1 MKKKIMGI
9 ITLFILSFLILSQ
22 PVFAEVNMDAKLTV
36 SGSELMANETLEVT
50 FSLENFNEIKK
61 GINAIKGTIEY
72 DTNIFEEIV
81 QSDFSCLNNW
91 ESLKYNPQTKEFI
104 AIRKVGTKIEENV
117 LKITLKVKNNV
128 EPTKTIVKIKEISTS
143 EGKKD
148 IFLKD
153 SEVFLDIVREQQIIP
168 TEPENPIIP
177 DNPTQGGSIINNTK
191 PSEVLGGNKVNG
203 DINKNPDDIKD
214 TIEQENDNKN
224 ENINETNKPT
234 IPTTSEKEQNE
245 MQESVSVQKTTNK
258 YIWILIFVLVQL
270 IMIIILY
277 NKHKLKDKN
286 RTINF
291 SFLFL
296 GIIIAE
302 FIGTTVAY
310 AYDFS
315 KKGELNGDSEINYA
329 DVSLLELHLV
339 NLKKLAEDKLELA
352 DMNMDGK
359 ITITDL
365 TVLIQKIEKTLEYD
379 VEITD
384 IAIENAF
391 PNKNQEISIKLNADV
406 SYGAN
411 IESIVMNGQ
420 EYKVEKEPNTSF
432 YVLKINTGAKAET
445 KEFMITEALLDNDKI
460 VKMNYTFK
468 IDVLKDKPMM
478 ENYRVEENKDAS
490 KLILLFNIK
499 DDEEAIENAYLE
511 VYDEEQNLI
520 SQAKVVK
527 GENRIEIDVEEQKE
541 YKANIILKYKLSND
555 AEDETQKGVELYERE
570 LQLMIDY
577 HFTFGNLKTFKEEQE
592 TTVFHIEDQVKLI
605 FESTN
610 ATRHIPEIVKIGDK
624 EYEVASENNKYVVT
638 LDAITE
644 LGKETIQID
653 EVTLS
658 NGKRFSLTE
667 NNTIDIQVDKRKPEV
682 VDLSTT
688 EFTETN
694 QLKVMFN
701 LNDPDEAVSHLKLQV
716 IDANDHEIG
725 NVTLSRSEVLSDGMV
740 SKFFPTQMTTEY
752 KIKVSLSYNLT
763 GNDSDRVTD
772 ELAKETTV
780 TADPR
785 ITIKSITPNSN
796 YVEKGGLLKLTFA
809 LESNKAEDIT
819 RILINNI
826 NCIAVKLD
834 NGDYEAT
841 LNVGNTSGIY
851 PLTITKF
858 TYSNG
863 AVATTDKTLN
873 VEILKDKPQIINFA
887 QVDNLSTNE
896 VTLRFDVLDE
906 ENSFISG
913 KAILTSNAISIE
925 KAVTKGHN
933 EITFQVE
940 PSKKYTF
947 KVNAT
952 YDLDSHAIGNTPE
965 EDNRV
970 TDEVLT
976 TKEIELVTDYELNIG
991 NIKTYNES
999 GETKYFGKSEAIQVS
1014 FESTNTTNFE
1024 PVKAVVN
1031 GIEYPLTKKE
1041 NAYFLTISSHR
1052 TSGVKTAKI
1061 ERITLSNSKELIIS
1075 ENNEIK
1081 VTVLKDKPTVEQ
1093 FGYKENVDAT
1103 ISASFKVVDQEEAI
1117 TNGKV
1122 AVLKNGNVVK
1132 EQNLEKNENTITFQP
1147 EENQNYIVKV
1157 IVDYDLDMNVLESDA
1172 NEYKNVTLLEAEIT
1186 LGARK
1191 FEMKDIIRTSVYKQ
1205 VDDEVVEVSALSE
1218 NDLSDLNQYIAKVYM
1233 KEMPTFYTKINSYRI
1248 EDNKLKLTLD
1258 YNNVVEYSNES
1269 KQDKLEITFG
1279 EMQNGVAE
1287 NITLEGLIRE
1297 MEANPTGTFTLTRDY
1312 DASIITKNATSLISF
1327 FTGTLNGNG
1336 HKIYNLSKPLF
1347 DTLES
1352 ATVENLILESPKLS
1366 GVNSRGTLANVATN
1380 TTVRNVHVKDLI
1392 LISGAHRVGGI
1403 IGETTATNIEQ
1414 SSVTN
1419 FQITTSLHIRVAGIV
1434 GNMVGGS
1441 IKNCYV
1447 EGDLNS
1453 TQNKDGNGISGILGT
1468 GEGTDTITIENCITK
1483 VTYTNNVSARL
1494 NGDMVGLALN
1504 NNTILK
1510 NNVSLSTGSNFYSIH
1525 GSTVHATSTN
1535 NYELTDSGLVSNAS
1549 GNRVKQVRK
1558 EELTTEFFK
1567 ENAGFDETI
1576 WDLESVSFD
1585 KPPVLQVA
1593 KTEEVTTEEA
1603 KPSNNKLY
1611 IPDYGRIKKIN
1622 GYSESKDI
1630 LYHNINKL
1638 MPYYDAK
1645 YLIEDGLKITNDH
1658 ELNTKII
1665 KHIIPYSNGK
1675 MLTYLTSQNNSS
1687 ITSIKVVFDDLTVS
1701 EYSVTFKETKQ
1712 DIAMYSIEGLDL
1724 EYAYN
1729 NYVIKENAAIVE
1741 TLKNYINSVD
1751 YTSILDPLTATADS
1765 RLYRDHYIE
1774 KMKPLAEVIALQLLQ
1789 NDANSVLTLDSE
1801 ILNNKIKQELID
1813 SGRINKILY
1822 AYNYLHRWYQFEIG
1836 GSKVSDIFLFE
1847 GKMYKDSMT
1856 LDNLTEEVLTGNLA
1870 TNSTANFFASSLSK
1884 YTGSSALTYYLDG
1897 VIKNIGGY
1905 EDINDWFTEHFSS
1918 IGILSEIPV
1927 KNHPEVKYRAWD
1939 RIKGF
1944 PNFIL
1949 PLSTLPK
1956 YAGYIISGPAQF
1968 QMGAQRTYIKDP
1980 TTPSGQNTVRN
1991 IVNAHSALVKRQF
2004 DTLAGSF
2011 HVESWNNF
2019 TILVYDT
2026 VKTITGYKT
2035 SYLPGTNIPIGT
2047 SPITTMNRVGT
2058 SEPYHKNFN
2067 EAVGA
2072 WQYGS
2077 AAGVGNTAGFLWFIA
2092 TAGLTNYDTWTHE
2105 FQHALSDKIMLYRG
2119 GMRMPMET
2127 YTQGNVEQRDNW
2139 SNNNIQGYDVGPYYF
2154 NLAFTLNRESLATQN
2169 LTPERIDTREKLE
2182 NYYKGQLDALELLD
2196 YASAK
2201 AFIKLTPEEQAK
2213 IATRMN
2219 QSAGYSS
2226 WGTITAEQAEVMNLT
2241 SLESLWDNRI
2251 ILRPNN
2257 AWGVSVRGLTP
2268 INSIGADDYGYESIW
2283 VTRWYMGHYDNGYS
2297 DAFSNKK
2304 NMFEMLGYGGVNGYV
2319 TYASRRSS
2327 SDLDAIQKIT
2337 LAKTGTAMNWKEYRM
2352 SRYAEIESKKDN
2364 KYINMDLLI
2373 EQFVN
2378 ALRNDAKNGNR
2389 NITNAT
2395 NLRKIYYHY
2404 LKRAT
2409 NDFVTDPLGTD
2420 LEMTHIKTAE
2430 ELVNQINAKPY
2441 GYYILDNDID
2451 FSNMTKNVTQTFM
2464 GKLDGNGHKITG
2476 NTISIFQKIR
2486 FGYVKD
2492 LVLERTNIPMSIAN
2506 VGALSTR
2513 TEYSV
2518 LENVKA
2524 VDLQLN
2530 FGGRNDVSLIGGAVG
2545 STIYSGIEVET
2556 LKNKIT
2562 SIEDFVKINENP
2574 GGIYVLETD
2583 LDFTGYTG
2591 VGSVITNTFTGKLDG
2606 CGHTISNLNNL
2617 SLFNTVT
2624 GTIENLN
2631 IENFTNIASATTD
2644 DVTAFAKLTNGATL
2658 RNLKFNNITLEGRH
2672 RVATITGF
2680 DNANSTFE
2688 NISVKNANVKGS
2700 GVYVSTFI
2708 GRKYGGTI
2716 KNVFVE
2722 GSMEITMT
2730 ENGGIVGAFQKGGTI
2745 ENVISKVNIHKTG
2758 NTYNPVDKSE
2768 YNGGIVGNIY
2778 DNPIIRNSIAL
2789 GDMEGFTNTAGEEK
2803 IPYKVTGAAIA
2814 NILASIENVYEYVGS
2829 HGFSSIVEETASKIK
2844 EATEE
2849 QVHTKSFYQD
2859 TLYFDSSIWNL
2870 DVVES
2875 QGYPDLK

>member
-1 MKKKIMGI
+1 MKKVSIGILTFLIINI
-9 ITLFILSFLILSQ
+9 ITITTVI
-22 PVFAEVNMDAKLTV
+22 AEVRLDAQL
-36 SGSELMANETLEVT
+36 SSSTLEIKAEETVEIT
-50 FSLENFNEIKK
+50 FSFNNFQEVKK
-61 GINAIKGTIEY
+61 GLNAFKGTLEY
-72 DTNIFEEIV
+72 DKNIFEEMV
-81 QSDFSCLNNW
+81 QTDFACQNNW
-91 ESLKYNPQTKEFI
+91 EGLKYNTQNGQFI
-104 AIRKVGTKIEENV
+104 AFRKVGTKTEENV
-117 LKITLKVKNNV
+117 VKFRLKAKKDV
-128 EPTKTIVKIKEISTS
+128 EATKTMVKIKDITTS

-148 IFLKD
+148 IILND
-153 SEVFLDIVREQQIIP
+153 TDITLNIVKEQQTIP
-168 TEPENPIIP
+168 TEPTT
-177 DNPTQGGSIINNTK
+177 PTTPNKPNQGESIINNTK
-191 PSEVLGGNKVNG
+191 PSDVLAGNTINT
-203 DINKNPDDIKD
+203 DINKNPNDIKD
-214 TIEQENDNKN
+214 AIDSENNQN
-224 ENINETNKPT
+224 EKPNQTDKPT
-234 IPTTSEKEQNE
+234 TFPEKTPNQNNE
-245 MQESVSVQKTTNK
+245 PAKPQKTTFK
-258 YIWILIFVLVQL
+258 YSILLLLILIQL
-270 IMIIILY
+270 IAIITLY
-277 NKHKLKDKN
+277 IKHKNKN
-286 RTINF
+286 RSINL
-291 SFLFL
+291 SLLLL
-296 GIIIAE
+296 GIILTE
-302 FIGTTVAY
+302 FIGTTCAY
-310 AYDFS
+310 AFDFA

-339 NLKKLAEDKLELA
+339 DLLKLAGDKLEFA

-365 TVLIQKIEKTLEYD
+365 TILIQKIEKTLDYD
-379 VEITD
+379 VKIVNVD
-384 IAIENAF
+384 LENEF
-391 PNKNQEISIKLNADV
+391 PNKNQEVSVKLNADV

-411 IESIVMNGQ
+411 IQSIVIEGQ

-432 YVLKINTGAKAET
+432 YTIKLNTGTTAGIKHFT
-445 KEFMITEALLDNDKI
+445 ISEALLDNGKRVKI
-460 VKMNYTFK
+460 NYTFK
-468 IDVLKDKPMM
+468 MDVLKDKPIM
-478 ENYRVEENKDAS
+478 ENYRVEENKDDS

-499 DDEEAIENAYLE
+499 DDEEAIENAYVE
-511 VYDEEQNLI
+511 VYDETQNLI
-520 SQAKVVK
+520 SQEKVVK
-527 GENRIEIDVEEQKE
+527 GENRIEIAVEEKKE
-541 YKANIILKYKLSND
+541 YQANIILNYKLSSD
-555 AEDETQKGVELYERE
+555 VEDETQKGVELYERE

-577 HFTFGNLKTFKEEQE
+577 HFTFGNLKTYKEEEE
-592 TTVFHIEDQVKLI
+592 TTIFHKEDQVKLI
-605 FESTN
+605 FESAN
-610 ATRHIPEIVKIGDK
+610 ATKHIPKTIKIGDK
-624 EYEVASENNKYVVT
+624 EYEVASENNKYVAT

-644 LGKETIQID
+644 LGKETIEID

-658 NGKRFSLTE
+658 NGKRFALTE
-667 NNTIDIQVDKRKPEV
+667 NNTVDIQVDKRKPEV
-682 VDLSTT
+682 IDLATT
-688 EFTETN
+688 EFTEMN
-694 QLKVMFN
+694 QLKVMFK
-701 LNDPDEAVSHLKLQV
+701 LDDPDEAVTHLNIQV
-716 IDANDHEIG
+716 LDASDNEIG
-725 NVTLSRSEVLSDGMV
+725 NVTLSRNEVLSDGMV
-740 SKFFPTQMTTEY
+740 NKFFPTQMTTEY
-752 KIKVSLSYNLT
+752 KVKVSLNYNLT
-763 GNDSDRVTD
+763 GNENDTVIN
-772 ELAKETTV
+772 ELAKEKTV
-780 TADPR
+780 EADPR
-785 ITIKSITPNSN
+785 ITIKSIIPSSN
-796 YVEKGGLLKLTFA
+796 YIEKGGVLKLTFA
-809 LESNKAEDIT
+809 LESNKEEDIT

-834 NGDYEAT
+834 NGNYEAT
-841 LNVGNTSGIY
+841 LNVGTTSGIY
-851 PLTITKF
+851 PLTITRF

-863 AVATTDKTLN
+863 DLATTDKTIH
-873 VEILKDKPQIINFA
+873 VEVLKDKPQVINFV
-887 QVDNLSTNE
+887 QSDNLSTKE

-906 ENSFISG
+906 EESFLSG
-913 KAILTSNAISIE
+913 KAILTSDGNSLE
-925 KAVTKGHN
+925 KEVTKGHN
-933 EITFQVE
+933 ELTFQVE

-947 KVNAT
+947 QVNAT
-952 YDLDSHAIGNTPE
+952 YDLDNHALEGTPA

-976 TKEIELVTDYELNIG
+976 TKEIELIADYELNIH
-991 NIKTYNES
+991 NIKTYNDY
-999 GETKYFGKSEAIQVS
+999 GQTKYFGKSEPIQVS
-1014 FESTNTTNFE
+1014 FESTNTTSFE
-1024 PVKAVVN
+1024 PIKAVVN
-1031 GIEYPLTKKE
+1031 GVEYPLTKKE
-1041 NAYFLTISSHR
+1041 NAYYLTISSHR

-1061 ERITLSNSKELIIS
+1061 EKITLNNSKELAIT
-1075 ENNEIK
+1075 ENNEFK

-1093 FGYKENVDAT
+1093 FGYKENIDAT
-1103 ISASFKVVDQEEAI
+1103 ISASFKVVDDENTI
-1117 TNGKV
+1117 TAGKV
-1122 AVLKNGNVVK
+1122 IILKNGNVVK

-1157 IVDYDLDMNVLESDA
+1157 IADYDLDMNVLESDA
-1172 NEYKNVTLLEAEIT
+1172 NEYKNMTLLEAEIT

-1205 VDDEVVEVSALSE
+1205 TNDGVVEVSALRES
-1218 NDLSDLNQYIAKVYM
+1218 DLSNLNNYIAKVYM
-1233 KEMPTFYTKINSYRI
+1233 KEMPTFYTKITGYKI
-1248 EDNKLKLTLD
+1248 EDNELKLTLD
-1258 YNNVVEYSNES
+1258 YGNVVEYVGES
-1269 KQDKLEITFG
+1269 KQNKLEIVFG
-1279 EMQNGVAE
+1279 SINNGVAE

-1297 MEANPTGTFTLTRDY
+1297 MEKNPTGTFTLTRDY
-1312 DASIITKNATSLISF
+1312 DASIITKNATSLVSTF
-1327 FTGTLNGNG
+1327 MGTLNGNG
-1336 HKIYNLSKPLF
+1336 HTIYNLSKPLF

-1352 ATVENLILESPKLS
+1352 ATIENLVLESPKLS

-1380 TTVRNVHVKDLI
+1380 TNVRNVHVKDLI

-1403 IGETTATNIEQ
+1403 IGESTATNIEQ

-1441 IKNCYV
+1441 IKNCYA

-1468 GEGTDTITIENCITK
+1468 GDGTDTITIENCITK
-1483 VTYTNNVSARL
+1483 VNYTNNVSARL
-1494 NGDMVGLALN
+1494 NGDIVGLSLN

-1525 GSTVHATSTN
+1525 GSSVHATSTN

-1549 GNRVKQVRK
+1549 GNRVKQVSK

-1567 ENAGFDETI
+1567 DTANFDENI
-1576 WDLESVSFD
+1576 WDLANASFD

-1593 KTEEVTTEEA
+1593 KTEESGEE

-1611 IPDYGRIKKIN
+1611 IPDYSRIKKIN
-1622 GYSESKDI
+1622 GYTEEKDI

-1658 ELNTKII
+1658 ELNAKII

-1675 MLTYLTSQNNSS
+1675 MLTYLTSKNNNS
-1687 ITSIKVVFDDLTVS
+1687 ITSIKVVFDDLTVK
-1701 EYSVTFKETKQ
+1701 EYAVTCKEIKQ
-1712 DIAMYSIEGLDL
+1712 DIAIYSINDLDID
-1724 EYAYN
+1724 YAYN
-1729 NYVIKENAAIVE
+1729 NYVIKDNASIVE

-1751 YTSILDPLTATADS
+1751 YTSLLDPLTASADS
-1765 RLYRDHYIE
+1765 RLYRDHYNE
-1774 KMKPLAEVIALQLLQ
+1774 KMKPMALVIALQLLQ
-1789 NDANSVLTLDSE
+1789 NDGNSVLTLNND

-1836 GSKVSDIFLFE
+1836 GAKVSDIFLFE

-1856 LDNLTEEVLTGNLA
+1856 LDNLIEEVLTGNLA
-1870 TNSTANFFASSLSK
+1870 TNATANFFASSLSK
-1884 YTGSSALTYYLDG
+1884 YTGSSTLSYYLDG

-1905 EDINDWFTEHFSS
+1905 EDINDWFTEYFSS

-1927 KNHPEVKYRAWD
+1927 KDHPEVKYRAWD

-1944 PNFIL
+1944 PNYIL

-1968 QMGAQRTYIKDP
+1968 QMGAQRTYVYDP
-1980 TTPSGQNTVRN
+1980 TTPSGQNTIRN
-1991 IVNAHSALVKRQF
+1991 IVNAHSTLIKRQF

-2019 TILVYDT
+2019 TILVHET

-2047 SPITTMNRVGT
+2047 SPVTTMNRVGT
-2058 SEPYHKNFN
+2058 NEPFSKNFN

-2077 AAGVGNTAGFLWFIA
+2077 AGGVGSTAGFLWFIA
-2092 TAGLTNYDTWTHE
+2092 TPGLTNFDTWTHE
-2105 FQHALSDKIMLYRG
+2105 FQHALSDKIMLFRG

-2127 YTQGNVEQRDNW
+2127 YTQGNVEQREAW
-2139 SNNNIQGYDVGPYYF
+2139 SINNIQGYDVGPYYF
-2154 NLAFTLNRESLATQN
+2154 NLAFILNKESLSTQN
-2169 LTPERIDTREKLE
+2169 LAPERINTREKLE
-2182 NYYKGQLDALELLD
+2182 NYFKGQLDALELLD

-2201 AFIKLTPEEQAK
+2201 AFIQLTPEEQAK

-2226 WGTITAEQAEVMNLT
+2226 WGTITTEQAESMNLT

-2257 AWGVSVRGLTP
+2257 AWGVSIRGLTP

-2304 NMFEMLGYGGVNGYV
+2304 NMFEMLGYGGVDGYV
-2319 TYASRRSS
+2319 TYASRRSR

-2352 SRYAEIESKKDN
+2352 SRYAEIERKQDN
-2364 KYINMDLLI
+2364 KYVNLDLMI

-2409 NDFVTDPLGTD
+2409 NDFVSDPLGTD

-2430 ELVNQINAKPY
+2430 ELVDKLSAKPY

-2451 FSNMTKNVTQTFM
+2451 FSGMTRNVTQSFM

-2492 LVLERTNIPMSIAN
+2492 LVLEGTNIPMSVAN

-2524 VDLQLN
+2524 TQLQLN
-2530 FGGRNDVSLIGGAVG
+2530 FGGRNDVSLIGGIVG
-2545 STIYSGIEVET
+2545 TTTYSGIEVET

-2562 SIEDFVKINENP
+2562 SIEDFQKINENP
-2574 GGIYVLETD
+2574 GGIYVLEAD

-2591 VGSVITNTFTGKLDG
+2591 TNSVITSTFTGKLDG
-2606 CGHTISNLNNL
+2606 NGHTLSNLTNN
-2617 SLFNTVT
+2617 SLFNTIT
-2624 GTIENLN
+2624 GTVENLN
-2631 IENFTNIASATTD
+2631 IQNFTNIASAITD
-2644 DVTAFAKLTNGATL
+2644 DVTAFAKLTNGATI
-2658 RNLKFNNITLEGRH
+2658 RNINFSNITLEGRH
-2672 RVATITGF
+2672 RVATVTGF
-2680 DNANSTFE
+2680 DNANSKFE

-2722 GSMEITMT
+2722 GSMEITTT

-2745 ENVISKVNIHKTG
+2745 ENVISKVNIHKTV
-2758 NTYNPVDKSE
+2758 NTYTPIENSE
-2768 YNGGIVGNIY
+2768 RNGGIVGNIY

-2789 GDMEGFTNTAGEEK
+2789 GNMEGFTNTAGEEK
-2803 IPYKVTGAAIA
+2803 IPYKATGAAVA
-2814 NILASIENVYEYVGS
+2814 SILASIENVYEYVGS

-2849 QVHTKSFYQD
+2849 QIHTKSFYKD
-2859 TLYFDSSIWNL
+2859 TLYFDESIWDLNTVA
-2870 DVVES
+2870 DK
-2875 QGYPDLK
+2875 GYPELK